1 MEYKVI
7 HEKKEYN
14 LNAVLSFD
22 LLKEI
27 LYKLLISQDNIE
39 KEIDNLKKSNIKR
52 DADFSK
58 LEKLVKENNIFD
70 NDLSEGLNNS
80 YYSQNENEEEE
91 NEVEEEEKEE
101 EEKEK
106 EDNEQIKDEIRQ
118 EKKEEPIVVKEE
130 KKDEIKITKP
140 KEQIIKTEA
149 IQFNGENKD
158 TEIKE
163 NKTENAPE
171 IKVEEKKEEVNEINT
186 NEENKENKEKET
198 PEEKKEEIIVENQNI
213 EENKIENK
221 NEPIVLKQE
230 ENINA
235 NIKTDININNNNI
248 DNTPTE
254 QIKTESKKPKIKNKK
269 KGNKI
274 KKHKEHIQKEPEE
287 KEQIIQNQNNYI
299 NNEQQ
304 QNTIQ
309 SKSNTNQI
317 PPELISKMAKQIK
330 DNKRQI
336 LDLEKKLKKDITLKT
351 DDIKKE
357 CKYLINSHNKDNES
371 KFSDLI
377 DKVKEMMNLK
387 EKLENQM
394 EDCVTKCSSID
405 IINMF
410 KDSGDGTVDAAKV
423 MVRALEE
430 KVFKKIEF
438 IDTRAKKDQS
448 DNSDIKN
455 NMKDL
460 YDTIKTLKT
469 EIININ
475 ESLDKNKNNMN
486 NMQNDFDDYKNN
498 VDEFMQNNSG
508 LKKEIEKIKNHENNM
523 KNKINEMLEKIKNL
537 KNSTPEQ
544 GSNELFKL
552 DFGNKGVDE
561 EIIQTLEKKT
571 GDLRKK
577 MNDLENTL
585 KLKIGDL
592 EEIQYESK
600 NLKTIL
606 DKKIAKE
613 DLKEL
618 YNLHLNDLDEIN
630 DIKDNISAT
639 FDDIRKIKE
648 AQTNI
653 FQKLENLTRN
663 ISLLQ
668 NVQKNGA
675 ITPGVINFDKYV
687 EQQKL
692 TETIKPILTAID
704 KMNKE
709 IASLDRNLSETDSY
723 AKTLVKPER
732 VNKLEDDLNA
742 KISELK
748 VIFSKKFV
756 EKSEM
761 TKNIKQLELQI
772 KSLDF
777 ENKKAD
783 AETWLMA
790 KQPIGCFNCASCE
803 ANIKNVNPSNEYL
816 PWNKYPHQDKIYR
829 MGKGFSH
836 MLQMMTSEFVKS
848 IGNAQ
853 KDSEN
858 EFTPRNN
865 IKSPNIIN
873 NINNHSHSTR
883 NDNNINLNINDRKQ
897 SASVLKIN
905 NKEQFNDEMLKK
917 INNYNLYSSKG
928 KGRMQLPRVFNF
940 KKKLKLRNSSGVP
953 ISDDE
958 GTRRNDS
965 IEKENTHDHDITSP
979 KIMKIL
985 KKKNYVRTE
994 ENADLTDTYNS
1005 KF

>member
-39 KEIDNLKKSNIKR
+39 KEIENLKNSNTKR
-52 DADFSK
+52 DKDFSE
-58 LEKLVKENNIFD
+58 LEKLVKENIILD
-70 NDLSEGLNNS
+70 NNFSEKINNS
-80 YYSQNENEEEE
+80 FYSQNGNENENENEEEDE
-91 NEVEEEEKEE
+91 IEEEEKEE
-101 EEKEK
+101 E
-106 EDNEQIKDEIRQ
+106 DNQEIKDEI
-118 EKKEEPIVVKEE
+118 PEE
-130 KKDEIKITKP
+130 KKDEQIIIKKEENIVKEEKEKEETKEIKETKP
-140 KEQIIKTEA
+140 KEEIIKTEE

-158 TEIKE
+158 LEIKE
-163 NKTENAPE
+163 NKNESAQEPKPE
-171 IKVEEKKEEVNEINT
+171 EHKEPEKQEEEIDN
-186 NEENKENKEKET
+186 NLNQENKQEEIV
-198 PEEKKEEIIVENQNI
+198 EEKKEEIITENKKI
-213 EENKIENK
+213 EEPK
-221 NEPIVLKQE
+221 NEPIILKQE
-230 ENINA
+230 EN
-235 NIKTDININNNNI
+235 TNI
-248 DNTPTE
+248 DNAPKE
-254 QIKTESKKPKIKNKK
+254 QIKTEQKKPKNKNKK
-269 KGNKI
+269 KSNKI
-274 KKHKEHIQKEPEE
+274 KKPKEENQKEPIKQEN
-287 KEQIIQNQNNYI
+287 IISNQNNNI
-299 NNEQQ
+299 NAEEKNKSL
-304 QNTIQ
+304 Q
-309 SKSNTNQI
+309 SKKSNTNQI
-317 PPELISKMAKQIK
+317 PPELISKMAKQIR
-330 DNKRQI
+330 DNKKQI

-357 CKYLINSHNKDNES
+357 FKFLLNSNNKENES

-405 IINMF
+405 VINMF

-423 MVRALEE
+423 MVKSLEE

-438 IDTRAKKDQS
+438 IDSRAKKEVN
-448 DNSDIKN
+448 DNSDLKN
-455 NMKDL
+455 NMKEL
-460 YDTIKTLKT
+460 YDIIKTIKT
-469 EIININ
+469 EILNIN
-475 ESLDKNKNNMN
+475 ESINKNKDNMTN
-486 NMQNDFDDYKNN
+486 IQNDFDEYKNN
-498 VDEFMQNNSG
+498 VDDFIENNSG
-508 LKKEIEKIKNHENNM
+508 LKKEIEKIKNQE
-523 KNKINEMLEKIKNL
+523 KNIKDKINELLDKINEIKNNASD
-537 KNSTPEQ
+537 K
-544 GSNELFKL
+544 GSNEILPIDLGK
-552 DFGNKGVDE
+552 KTVDE
-561 EIIQTLEKKT
+561 EIIQSLEKKI

-585 KLKIGDL
+585 KLKIQDL
-592 EEIQYESK
+592 QEIQSESE
-600 NLKTIL
+600 NLKDIL
-606 DKKIAKE
+606 NKKIARE

-630 DIKDNISAT
+630 DLKDNTNLT

-648 AQTNI
+648 QQTNI
-653 FQKLENLTRN
+653 FQKIENLTRN

-668 NVQKNGA
+668 SVQKNGQ

-692 TETIKPILTAID
+692 TETIEPILTSID
-704 KMNKE
+704 KIKKE
-709 IASLDRNLSETDSY
+709 IASLDRSLSETDSY
-723 AKTLVKPER
+723 TKTLVKSER

-761 TKNIKQLELQI
+761 MRNIKQLELQI
-772 KSLDF
+772 KTLDF
-777 ENKKAD
+777 ESKKTDAD
-783 AETWLMA
+783 TWLMA

-803 ANIKNVNPSNEYL
+803 ANIKNVHPSNEYL
-816 PWNKYPHQDKIYR
+816 PWNKYPQQDKIYR

-853 KDSEN
+853 KDNDN
-858 EFTPRNN
+858 EFTSRSNGKN
-865 IKSPNIIN
+865 PNIVID
-873 NINNHSHSTR
+873 INNHNIHNR
-883 NDNNINLNINDRKQ
+883 NDNINLNINERKQ

-905 NKEQFNDEMLKK
+905 NKEQFNEEALRK

-940 KKKLKLRNSSGVP
+940 KKKLKLRNSSGIPV
-953 ISDDE
+953 SDDE
-958 GTRRNDS
+958 RSRRNDS
-965 IEKENTHDHDITSP
+965 VEKDNINDITSP
-979 KIMKIL
+979 KIMKIR
-985 KKKNYVRTE
+985 KKNQFLRTD

>member
-39 KEIDNLKKSNIKR
+39 KEIENLKNSNTKR
-52 DADFSK
+52 DKDFSE
-58 LEKLVKENNIFD
+58 LEKLVKENIILD
-70 NDLSEGLNNS
+70 NNFSEKINNS
-80 YYSQNENEEEE
+80 FYSQNGNENENENEEEDE
-91 NEVEEEEKEE
+91 IEEEEKEE
-101 EEKEK
+101 E
-106 EDNEQIKDEIRQ
+106 DNQEIKDEI
-118 EKKEEPIVVKEE
+118 PEE
-130 KKDEIKITKP
+130 KKDEQIIVKKEENLVKEEKEKEEIKEIKETKP
-140 KEQIIKTEA
+140 KEEIIKTEE

-158 TEIKE
+158 LEIKE
-163 NKTENAPE
+163 NKNASAQEPKPE
-171 IKVEEKKEEVNEINT
+171 EHKEPEKQEEEIDN
-186 NEENKENKEKET
+186 NLNQENKQEEIV
-198 PEEKKEEIIVENQNI
+198 EEKKEEIITENKKI
-213 EENKIENK
+213 EEPK
-221 NEPIVLKQE
+221 NEPIILKQE
-230 ENINA
+230 EN
-235 NIKTDININNNNI
+235 TNI
-248 DNTPTE
+248 DNAPKE
-254 QIKTESKKPKIKNKK
+254 QIKTEQKKPKNKNKK
-269 KGNKI
+269 KSNKI
-274 KKHKEHIQKEPEE
+274 KKPKEENQKEPIKQEN
-287 KEQIIQNQNNYI
+287 IISNQNNNI
-299 NNEQQ
+299 NAEEQ
-304 QNTIQ
+304 NKLLQ
-309 SKSNTNQI
+309 SKKSNTNQI
-317 PPELISKMAKQIK
+317 PPELISKMAKQIR
-330 DNKRQI
+330 DNKKQI

-357 CKYLINSHNKDNES
+357 FKFLLNSNNKENES

-405 IINMF
+405 VINMF

-423 MVRALEE
+423 MVKSLEE

-438 IDTRAKKDQS
+438 IDSRAKKEVN
-448 DNSDIKN
+448 DNSDLKN
-455 NMKDL
+455 NMKEL
-460 YDTIKTLKT
+460 YDTIKTIKT
-469 EIININ
+469 EILNIN
-475 ESLDKNKNNMN
+475 ESLNKNKDNMTN
-486 NMQNDFDDYKNN
+486 IQNDFDEYKNN
-498 VDEFMQNNSG
+498 VDDFIENNSG
-508 LKKEIEKIKNHENNM
+508 LKKEIEKIKNQE
-523 KNKINEMLEKIKNL
+523 KNIKDKINELLDKINEIKNNASV
-537 KNSTPEQ
+537 K
-544 GSNELFKL
+544 GSNEILPIDLGK
-552 DFGNKGVDE
+552 KTVDE
-561 EIIQTLEKKT
+561 EIIQSLEKKI

-585 KLKIGDL
+585 KLKIQDL
-592 EEIQYESK
+592 QEIQSESE
-600 NLKTIL
+600 NLKDIL
-606 DKKIAKE
+606 NKKIARE

-630 DIKDNISAT
+630 DLKDNTNLT

-648 AQTNI
+648 QQTNI
-653 FQKLENLTRN
+653 FQKIENLTRN

-668 NVQKNGA
+668 SVQKNGQ

-692 TETIKPILTAID
+692 TETIEPILTSID
-704 KMNKE
+704 KIKKE
-709 IASLDRNLSETDSY
+709 IASLDRSLSETDSY
-723 AKTLVKPER
+723 TKTLVKSER

-761 TKNIKQLELQI
+761 MRNIKQLELQI
-772 KSLDF
+772 KTLDF
-777 ENKKAD
+777 ESKKTDAD
-783 AETWLMA
+783 TWLMA

-803 ANIKNVNPSNEYL
+803 ANIKNVHPSNEYL
-816 PWNKYPHQDKIYR
+816 PWNKYPQQDKIYR

-853 KDSEN
+853 KDSDN
-858 EFTPRNN
+858 EFTSRSNGKN
-865 IKSPNIIN
+865 PNIVID
-873 NINNHSHSTR
+873 INNHNIHNR
-883 NDNNINLNINDRKQ
+883 NDNINLNINERKQ

-905 NKEQFNDEMLKK
+905 NKEQFNEEALRK

-940 KKKLKLRNSSGVP
+940 KKKLKLRNSSGIPV
-953 ISDDE
+953 SDDE
-958 GTRRNDS
+958 RSRRNDS
-965 IEKENTHDHDITSP
+965 VEKDNINDITSP
-979 KIMKIL
+979 KIMKIR
-985 KKKNYVRTE
+985 KNNQFLRTD

>member
-39 KEIDNLKKSNIKR
+39 KEIENLKNSNTKR
-52 DADFSK
+52 DKDFSE
-58 LEKLVKENNIFD
+58 LEKLVKENIILD
-70 NDLSEGLNNS
+70 NNFSEKINNS
-80 YYSQNENEEEE
+80 FYSQNGNENENENEEEDE
-91 NEVEEEEKEE
+91 IEEEEKEE
-101 EEKEK
+101 E
-106 EDNEQIKDEIRQ
+106 DNQEIKDEI
-118 EKKEEPIVVKEE
+118 PEE
-130 KKDEIKITKP
+130 KKDEQIIIKKEENLVKEEKEKEETKEIKETKP
-140 KEQIIKTEA
+140 KEEIIKTEE

-158 TEIKE
+158 LEIKE
-163 NKTENAPE
+163 NKNESAQEPKPE
-171 IKVEEKKEEVNEINT
+171 EHKEPEKQEEEIDNNLNQESKQEEIV
-186 NEENKENKEKET
+186 
-198 PEEKKEEIIVENQNI
+198 EEKKEEIITENKKI
-213 EENKIENK
+213 EEPK
-221 NEPIVLKQE
+221 NEPIILKQE
-230 ENINA
+230 EN
-235 NIKTDININNNNI
+235 TNI
-248 DNTPTE
+248 DNAPKE
-254 QIKTESKKPKIKNKK
+254 QIKAEQKKPKNKNKK
-269 KGNKI
+269 KSNKI
-274 KKHKEHIQKEPEE
+274 KKPKEEIQKEPNKQEN
-287 KEQIIQNQNNYI
+287 IISNQNNNI
-299 NNEQQ
+299 NAEEQ
-304 QNTIQ
+304 NKLLQ
-309 SKSNTNQI
+309 SKKSNTNQI
-317 PPELISKMAKQIK
+317 PPELISKMAKQIR
-330 DNKRQI
+330 DNKKQI

-357 CKYLINSHNKDNES
+357 FKFLLNSNNKENES

-405 IINMF
+405 VINMF

-423 MVRALEE
+423 MVKSLEE

-438 IDTRAKKDQS
+438 IDSRAKKEVN
-448 DNSDIKN
+448 DNSDLKN
-455 NMKDL
+455 NMKEL
-460 YDTIKTLKT
+460 YDTIKTIKT
-469 EIININ
+469 EILNIN
-475 ESLDKNKNNMN
+475 ESLNKNKDNMTN
-486 NMQNDFDDYKNN
+486 IQNDFDEYKNN
-498 VDEFMQNNSG
+498 VDDFIENNSG
-508 LKKEIEKIKNHENNM
+508 LKKEIEKIKNQE
-523 KNKINEMLEKIKNL
+523 KNIKDKINELLDKINEIKNNASD
-537 KNSTPEQ
+537 K
-544 GSNELFKL
+544 GSNERLPIDLGK
-552 DFGNKGVDE
+552 KTVDE
-561 EIIQTLEKKT
+561 EIIQSLEKKI

-585 KLKIGDL
+585 KLKIQDL
-592 EEIQYESK
+592 QEIQSESE
-600 NLKTIL
+600 NLKDIL
-606 DKKIAKE
+606 NKKIARE

-630 DIKDNISAT
+630 DLKDNTNLT

-648 AQTNI
+648 QQTNI
-653 FQKLENLTRN
+653 FQKIENLTRN

-668 NVQKNGA
+668 SVQKNGQ

-692 TETIKPILTAID
+692 TETIEPILTSID
-704 KMNKE
+704 KIKKE
-709 IASLDRNLSETDSY
+709 IASLDRSLSETDSY
-723 AKTLVKPER
+723 TKTLVKSER

-761 TKNIKQLELQI
+761 MRNIKQLELQI
-772 KSLDF
+772 KTLDF
-777 ENKKAD
+777 ESKKTDAD
-783 AETWLMA
+783 TWLMA

-803 ANIKNVNPSNEYL
+803 ANIKNVHPSNEYL
-816 PWNKYPHQDKIYR
+816 PWNKYPQQDKIYH

-853 KDSEN
+853 KDNDN
-858 EFTPRNN
+858 EFTSRSNGKN
-865 IKSPNIIN
+865 PNIVID
-873 NINNHSHSTR
+873 INNHNIHNR
-883 NDNNINLNINDRKQ
+883 NDNINLNINERKQ

-905 NKEQFNDEMLKK
+905 NKEQFNEEALRK

-940 KKKLKLRNSSGVP
+940 KKKLKLRNSSGIPV
-953 ISDDE
+953 SDDE
-958 GTRRNDS
+958 RSRRNDS
-965 IEKENTHDHDITSP
+965 VEKDNINDITSP
-979 KIMKIL
+979 KIMKIR
-985 KKKNYVRTE
+985 KKNQFLRTD

>member
-39 KEIDNLKKSNIKR
+39 KEIENLKNSNTKR
-52 DADFSK
+52 DKDFSE
-58 LEKLVKENNIFD
+58 LEKLVKENIILD
-70 NDLSEGLNNS
+70 NNFSEKINNS
-80 YYSQNENEEEE
+80 FYSQNGNENENENEEEDE
-91 NEVEEEEKEE
+91 IEEEEKEE
-101 EEKEK
+101 E
-106 EDNEQIKDEIRQ
+106 DNQEIKDEI
-118 EKKEEPIVVKEE
+118 PEE
-130 KKDEIKITKP
+130 KKDEQIIIKKEENIVKEEKEKEEIKEIKETKP
-140 KEQIIKTEA
+140 KEEIIKTEE

-158 TEIKE
+158 LEIKE
-163 NKTENAPE
+163 NKNASAQEPKPE
-171 IKVEEKKEEVNEINT
+171 EHKEPEKQEEEIDN
-186 NEENKENKEKET
+186 NLNQENKQEEIV
-198 PEEKKEEIIVENQNI
+198 EEKKEEIITENKKI
-213 EENKIENK
+213 EEPK
-221 NEPIVLKQE
+221 NEPIILKQE
-230 ENINA
+230 EN
-235 NIKTDININNNNI
+235 TNI
-248 DNTPTE
+248 DNAPKE
-254 QIKTESKKPKIKNKK
+254 QIKTEQKKPKNKNKK
-269 KGNKI
+269 KSNKI
-274 KKHKEHIQKEPEE
+274 KKPKEENQKEPIKQEN
-287 KEQIIQNQNNYI
+287 IISNQNNNI
-299 NNEQQ
+299 NAEEQ
-304 QNTIQ
+304 NKLLQ
-309 SKSNTNQI
+309 SKKSNTNQI
-317 PPELISKMAKQIK
+317 PPELISKMAKQIR
-330 DNKRQI
+330 DNKKQI

-357 CKYLINSHNKDNES
+357 FKFLLNSNNKENES

-377 DKVKEMMNLK
+377 DKVKEMMNLI

-405 IINMF
+405 VINMF

-423 MVRALEE
+423 MVKSLEE

-438 IDTRAKKDQS
+438 IDSRAKKEVN
-448 DNSDIKN
+448 DNSDLKN
-455 NMKDL
+455 NMKEL
-460 YDTIKTLKT
+460 YDTIKTIKT
-469 EIININ
+469 EILNIN
-475 ESLDKNKNNMN
+475 ESLNKSNDNMTN
-486 NMQNDFDDYKNN
+486 IQNDFDEYKNN
-498 VDEFMQNNSG
+498 VDDFIENNSG
-508 LKKEIEKIKNHENNM
+508 LKKEIEKIKNQE
-523 KNKINEMLEKIKNL
+523 KNIKDKINELLDKINEIKNNASV
-537 KNSTPEQ
+537 K
-544 GSNELFKL
+544 GSNEILPIDLGK
-552 DFGNKGVDE
+552 KTVDE
-561 EIIQTLEKKT
+561 EIIQSLEKKI

-585 KLKIGDL
+585 KLKIQDL
-592 EEIQYESK
+592 QEIQSESE
-600 NLKTIL
+600 NLKDIL
-606 DKKIAKE
+606 NKKIARE

-630 DIKDNISAT
+630 DLKDNTNLT

-648 AQTNI
+648 QQTNI
-653 FQKLENLTRN
+653 FQKIENLTRN

-668 NVQKNGA
+668 SVQKNGQ

-692 TETIKPILTAID
+692 TETIEPILTSID
-704 KMNKE
+704 KIKKE
-709 IASLDRNLSETDSY
+709 IASLDRSLSETDSY
-723 AKTLVKPER
+723 TKTLVKSER

-761 TKNIKQLELQI
+761 MRNIKQLELQI
-772 KSLDF
+772 KTLDF
-777 ENKKAD
+777 ESKKTDAD
-783 AETWLMA
+783 TWLMA

-803 ANIKNVNPSNEYL
+803 ANIKNVHPSNEYL
-816 PWNKYPHQDKIYR
+816 PWNKYPQQDKIYR

-853 KDSEN
+853 KDNDN
-858 EFTPRNN
+858 EFTSRSNGKN
-865 IKSPNIIN
+865 PNIVLD
-873 NINNHSHSTR
+873 INNHNIHNR
-883 NDNNINLNINDRKQ
+883 NDNINLNINERKQ

-905 NKEQFNDEMLKK
+905 NKEQFNEEALRK

-940 KKKLKLRNSSGVP
+940 KKKLKLRNSSGIPV
-953 ISDDE
+953 SDDE
-958 GTRRNDS
+958 RSRRNDS
-965 IEKENTHDHDITSP
+965 VEKDNINDITSP
-979 KIMKIL
+979 KIMKIR
-985 KKKNYVRTE
+985 KKNQFLRTD

>member
-39 KEIDNLKKSNIKR
+39 KEIENLKNSNTKR
-52 DADFSK
+52 DKDFSE
-58 LEKLVKENNIFD
+58 LEKLVKENIILD
-70 NDLSEGLNNS
+70 NNFSEKINNS
-80 YYSQNENEEEE
+80 FYSQNGNENENENEEEDE
-91 NEVEEEEKEE
+91 IEEEEKEE
-101 EEKEK
+101 E
-106 EDNEQIKDEIRQ
+106 DNQEIKDEI
-118 EKKEEPIVVKEE
+118 PEE
-130 KKDEIKITKP
+130 KKDEQIIVKKEENLVKEEKEKEEIKEIKETKP
-140 KEQIIKTEA
+140 KEEIIKTEE

-158 TEIKE
+158 LEIKE
-163 NKTENAPE
+163 NKNASAQEPKPE
-171 IKVEEKKEEVNEINT
+171 EHKEPEKQEEEIDN
-186 NEENKENKEKET
+186 NLNQENKQEEIV
-198 PEEKKEEIIVENQNI
+198 EEKKEEIITENKKI
-213 EENKIENK
+213 EEPK
-221 NEPIVLKQE
+221 NEPIILKQE
-230 ENINA
+230 EN
-235 NIKTDININNNNI
+235 TNI
-248 DNTPTE
+248 DNAPKE
-254 QIKTESKKPKIKNKK
+254 QIKTEQKKPKNKNKK
-269 KGNKI
+269 KSNKI
-274 KKHKEHIQKEPEE
+274 KKPKEENQKEPIKQEN
-287 KEQIIQNQNNYI
+287 IISNQNNNI
-299 NNEQQ
+299 NAEEQ
-304 QNTIQ
+304 NKLLQ
-309 SKSNTNQI
+309 SKKSNTNQI
-317 PPELISKMAKQIK
+317 PPELISKMAKQIR
-330 DNKRQI
+330 DNKKQI

-357 CKYLINSHNKDNES
+357 FKFLLNSNNKENES

-405 IINMF
+405 VINMF

-423 MVRALEE
+423 MVKSLEE

-438 IDTRAKKDQS
+438 IDSRAKKEVN
-448 DNSDIKN
+448 DNSDLKN
-455 NMKDL
+455 NMKEL
-460 YDTIKTLKT
+460 YDTIKTIKT
-469 EIININ
+469 EILNIN
-475 ESLDKNKNNMN
+475 ESLNKNKDNMTN
-486 NMQNDFDDYKNN
+486 IQNDFDEYKNN
-498 VDEFMQNNSG
+498 VDDFIENNSG
-508 LKKEIEKIKNHENNM
+508 LKKEIEKIKNQE
-523 KNKINEMLEKIKNL
+523 KNIKDKINELLDKINEIKNNASV
-537 KNSTPEQ
+537 K
-544 GSNELFKL
+544 GSNEILPIDLGK
-552 DFGNKGVDE
+552 KTVDE
-561 EIIQTLEKKT
+561 EIIQSLEKKI

-585 KLKIGDL
+585 KLKIQDL
-592 EEIQYESK
+592 QEIQSESE
-600 NLKTIL
+600 NLKDIL
-606 DKKIAKE
+606 NKKIARE

-630 DIKDNISAT
+630 DLKDNTNLT

-648 AQTNI
+648 QQTNI
-653 FQKLENLTRN
+653 FQKIENLTRN

-668 NVQKNGA
+668 SVQKNGQ

-692 TETIKPILTAID
+692 TETIEPILTSID
-704 KMNKE
+704 KIKKE
-709 IASLDRNLSETDSY
+709 IASLDRSLSETDSY
-723 AKTLVKPER
+723 TKTLVKSER

-761 TKNIKQLELQI
+761 MRNIKQLELQI
-772 KSLDF
+772 KTLDF
-777 ENKKAD
+777 ESKKTDAD
-783 AETWLMA
+783 TWLMA

-803 ANIKNVNPSNEYL
+803 ANIKNVHPSNEYL
-816 PWNKYPHQDKIYR
+816 PWNKYPQQDKIYR

-853 KDSEN
+853 KDNDITSRSN
-858 EFTPRNN
+858 GKN
-865 IKSPNIIN
+865 PNIVLD
-873 NINNHSHSTR
+873 INNHNIHNR
-883 NDNNINLNINDRKQ
+883 NDNINLNINERKQ

-905 NKEQFNDEMLKK
+905 NKEQFNEEALRK

-940 KKKLKLRNSSGVP
+940 KKKLKLRNSSGIPV
-953 ISDDE
+953 SDDE
-958 GTRRNDS
+958 RSRRNDS
-965 IEKENTHDHDITSP
+965 VEKDNINDITSP
-979 KIMKIL
+979 KIMKIR
-985 KKKNYVRTE
+985 KKNQFLRTD

>member
-39 KEIDNLKKSNIKR
+39 KEIENLKNSNTKR
-52 DADFSK
+52 DKDFSE
-58 LEKLVKENNIFD
+58 LEKLVKENIILD
-70 NDLSEGLNNS
+70 NNFSEKINNS
-80 YYSQNENEEEE
+80 FYSQNGNENENENEEEDE
-91 NEVEEEEKEE
+91 IEEEEKEE
-101 EEKEK
+101 E
-106 EDNEQIKDEIRQ
+106 DNQEIKDEI
-118 EKKEEPIVVKEE
+118 PEE
-130 KKDEIKITKP
+130 KKDEQIIIKKEENIVKEEKEKEEIKEIKETKP
-140 KEQIIKTEA
+140 KEEIIKTEE

-158 TEIKE
+158 LEIKE
-163 NKTENAPE
+163 NKNESAQEPKPE
-171 IKVEEKKEEVNEINT
+171 EHKEPEKQEEEIDN
-186 NEENKENKEKET
+186 NLNQENKQEEIV
-198 PEEKKEEIIVENQNI
+198 EEKKEEIITENKKI
-213 EENKIENK
+213 EEPK
-221 NEPIVLKQE
+221 NEPIILKQE
-230 ENINA
+230 EN
-235 NIKTDININNNNI
+235 TNI
-248 DNTPTE
+248 DNAPKE
-254 QIKTESKKPKIKNKK
+254 QIKAEQKKPKNKNKK
-269 KGNKI
+269 KSNKI
-274 KKHKEHIQKEPEE
+274 KKPKEEIQKEPIKQEN
-287 KEQIIQNQNNYI
+287 IISNQNNNI
-299 NNEQQ
+299 NAEEQ
-304 QNTIQ
+304 NKSLQ
-309 SKSNTNQI
+309 SKKSNTNQI
-317 PPELISKMAKQIK
+317 PPELISKMAKQIR
-330 DNKRQI
+330 DNKKQI

-357 CKYLINSHNKDNES
+357 FKFLLNSNNKENES

-405 IINMF
+405 VINMF

-423 MVRALEE
+423 MVKSLEE

-438 IDTRAKKDQS
+438 IDSRAKKEVN
-448 DNSDIKN
+448 DNSDLKN
-455 NMKDL
+455 NMKEL
-460 YDTIKTLKT
+460 YDTIKTIKT
-469 EIININ
+469 EILNIN
-475 ESLDKNKNNMN
+475 ESLNKNKDNITNI
-486 NMQNDFDDYKNN
+486 QNDFDEYKNN
-498 VDEFMQNNSG
+498 VDDFIENNSG
-508 LKKEIEKIKNHENNM
+508 LKKEIEKIKN
-523 KNKINEMLEKIKNL
+523 KNIKDKINELLDKINEIKNNASD
-537 KNSTPEQ
+537 K
-544 GSNELFKL
+544 GSNERLPIDLGK
-552 DFGNKGVDE
+552 KTVDE
-561 EIIQTLEKKT
+561 EIIQSLEKKI

-585 KLKIGDL
+585 KLKIQDL
-592 EEIQYESK
+592 QEIQSESE
-600 NLKTIL
+600 NLKDIL
-606 DKKIAKE
+606 NKKIARE

-630 DIKDNISAT
+630 DLKDNTNLT

-648 AQTNI
+648 QQTNI
-653 FQKLENLTRN
+653 FQKIENLTRN

-668 NVQKNGA
+668 SVQKNGQ

-692 TETIKPILTAID
+692 TETIEPILTSID
-704 KMNKE
+704 KIKKE
-709 IASLDRNLSETDSY
+709 IASLDRSLSETDSY
-723 AKTLVKPER
+723 TKTLVKSER

-761 TKNIKQLELQI
+761 MRNIKQLELQI
-772 KSLDF
+772 KTLDF
-777 ENKKAD
+777 ESKKTDAD
-783 AETWLMA
+783 TWLMA

-803 ANIKNVNPSNEYL
+803 ANIKNVHPSNEYL
-816 PWNKYPHQDKIYR
+816 PWNKYPQQDKIYR

-853 KDSEN
+853 KDSDN
-858 EFTPRNN
+858 EFTSRSNGKN
-865 IKSPNIIN
+865 PNIVID
-873 NINNHSHSTR
+873 INNHNIHNR
-883 NDNNINLNINDRKQ
+883 NDNINLNINERKQ

-905 NKEQFNDEMLKK
+905 NKEQFNEEALRK

-940 KKKLKLRNSSGVP
+940 KKKLKLRNSSGIPV
-953 ISDDE
+953 SDDE
-958 GTRRNDS
+958 RSRRNDS
-965 IEKENTHDHDITSP
+965 VEKDNINDITSP
-979 KIMKIL
+979 KIMKIR
-985 KKKNYVRTE
+985 KKNQFLRTD

>member
-14 LNAVLSFD
+14 LNAILSFD

-39 KEIDNLKKSNIKR
+39 KEIDNLKKSNTKR
-52 DADFSK
+52 DNDFSQ
-58 LEKLVKENNIFD
+58 LEKLVKENMVFD
-70 NDLSEGLNNS
+70 NNISGEMNNS
-80 YYSQNENEEEE
+80 YYSQNENEEKDDDF
-91 NEVEEEEKEE
+91 EK

-106 EDNEQIKDEIRQ
+106 EDKEEIKDEIP
-118 EKKEEPIVVKEE
+118 KEQKDENIVKEE
-130 KKDEIKITKP
+130 KINEIKETKP
-140 KEQIIKTEA
+140 KEEIIKTNE

-158 TEIKE
+158 LEIKE
-163 NKTENAPE
+163 NKTENVQE
-171 IKVEEKKEEVNEINT
+171 IK
-186 NEENKENKEKET
+186 
-198 PEEKKEEIIVENQNI
+198 PEEKKEEIDNNLNDENNKKEI
-213 EENKIENK
+213 KEENKEEIK

-230 ENINA
+230 EN
-235 NIKTDININNNNI
+235 TNINTNI
-248 DNTPTE
+248 DNTPKE
-254 QIKTESKKPKIKNKK
+254 QIKTESKIPNNKDTK
-269 KGNKI
+269 KENKI
-274 KKHKEHIQKEPEE
+274 KKPKEEIQKEPIERE
-287 KEQIIQNQNNYI
+287 NIISNQNNNI
-299 NNEQQ
+299 NIEQRY
-304 QNTIQ
+304 NTSQ
-309 SKSNTNQI
+309 SRKSNSYQI

-336 LDLEKKLKKDITLKT
+336 LDLEKKLSKVITLKT
-351 DDIKKE
+351 NDVKNE
-357 CKYLINSHNKDNES
+357 CKLLINTNNKENES
-371 KFSDLI
+371 KFNDLFE
-377 DKVKEMMNLK
+377 KFNEMMNLK

-423 MVRALEE
+423 MVKALEE

-438 IDTRAKKDQS
+438 VETRAKKET
-448 DNSDIKN
+448 NNTSDIKN

-460 YDTIKTLKT
+460 YDTIKSIKT
-469 EIININ
+469 DILNIN
-475 ESLDKNKNNMN
+475 ESLDKNKDNMN
-486 NMQNDFDDYKNN
+486 NIQNDFDEYKNN
-498 VDEFMQNNSG
+498 VDDFIQNNSG
-508 LKKEIEKIKNHENNM
+508 IKKEIEKLKNQDKNIKE
-523 KNKINEMLEKIKNL
+523 KINELFEKINDL
-537 KNSTPEQ
+537 KNNIPEQ
-544 GSNELFKL
+544 SSNEILKV
-552 DFGNKGVDE
+552 DFGKKVVDE
-561 EIIQTLEKKT
+561 EIIQTLEKKI

-585 KLKIGDL
+585 KLKIKDL
-592 EEIQYESK
+592 EEIQNESK

-606 DKKIAKE
+606 DKKITRE

-630 DIKDNISAT
+630 DLKDNTSLT
-639 FDDIRKIKE
+639 FDEIRKMKE
-648 AQTNI
+648 QQTII
-653 FQKLENLTRN
+653 FQKIENLTRN

-668 NVQKNGA
+668 SIQKNGS

-692 TETIKPILTAID
+692 TETIKPILSSID
-704 KMNKE
+704 NINKE
-709 IASLDRNLSETDSY
+709 LASLDRSLSVTDSY
-723 AKTLVKPER
+723 AKSLVKPDR

-742 KISELK
+742 KISELR
-748 VIFSKKFV
+748 VIFTKKFV

-761 TKNIKQLELQI
+761 IKNIKQLELQI

-777 ENKKAD
+777 ESRKTDAD
-783 AETWLMA
+783 TWLMA

-803 ANIKNVNPSNEYL
+803 SNIKNVNPPNEYL

-853 KDSEN
+853 KETDN
-858 EFTPRNN
+858 EFTARSNGRN
-865 IKSPNIIN
+865 PNIVID
-873 NINNHSHSTR
+873 INNHTNLTR
-883 NDNNINLNINDRKQ
+883 NDNINLNINERKQ

-905 NKEQFNDEMLKK
+905 NKEQFNEDALKK
-917 INNYNLYSSKG
+917 VNNYNLYSSKD
-928 KGRMQLPRVFNF
+928 KGRMKLPRVFNF
-940 KKKLKLRNSSGVP
+940 RKKLKLRNSSGVP
-953 ISDDE
+953 VSDDE
-958 GTRRNDS
+958 RSRRNDS
-965 IEKENTHDHDITSP
+965 AEKDNINDITSP
-979 KIMKIL
+979 KIMKIR
-985 KKKNYVRTE
+985 KKNQFLRTE